1 MCYPYRDG
9 NYLKFNNSYIDK
21 LNQPNVLE
29 IINLNRMKV
38 EPYTTRVEDALE
50 RLATHQEANIDPF
63 GQYENDEVND
73 RLNEELQNLDID
85 ESFRDEMIY
94 ADIGFGCNRS
104 TLPVFQDSIISE
116 NICTLNPKQR
126 QVFEIIHK
134 WSRDY
139 GKNLSSK
146 VMKKVKP
153 FHIFLTGGGGVVKS
167 HLIKTIYMS
176 INKVL
181 MYKGGIER
189 SQGFFSWHLQ
199 G

>member
-1 MCYPYRDG
+1 MCYPYRDE
-9 NYLKFNNSYIDK
+9 NYLKFNNSYIEK

-38 EPYTTRVEDALE
+38 EPYTALVDDALE

-153 FHIFLTGGGGVVKS
+153 FHIFLRGGGGVVKS

>member
-1 MCYPYRDG
+1 MCYPYRDE
-9 NYLKFNNSYIDK
+9 NYLKFNNSYIEK

>member
-1 MCYPYRDG
+1 MCYPYRDE
-9 NYLKFNNSYIDK
+9 NYLKYNNSYIEK

-38 EPYTTRVEDALE
+38 EPYTTLVEDALE

-104 TLPVFQDSIISE
+104 TLPVF
-116 NICTLNPKQR
+116 
-126 QVFEIIHK
+126 
-134 WSRDY
+134 
-139 GKNLSSK
+139 
-146 VMKKVKP
+146 
-153 FHIFLTGGGGVVKS
+153 
-167 HLIKTIYMS
+167 
-176 INKVL
+176 
-181 MYKGGIER
+181 
-189 SQGFFSWHLQ
+189 
-199 G
+199 

>member
-38 EPYTTRVEDALE
+38 EPYTTLVEDALE

-153 FHIFLTGGGGVVKS
+153 FHIFLRGGGGVVKS

>member
-1 MCYPYRDG
+1 MCYPYRDE
-9 NYLKFNNSYIDK
+9 NYLKFNNSYIEK

-38 EPYTTRVEDALE
+38 EPYTALVDDALE

>member
-1 MCYPYRDG
+1 
-9 NYLKFNNSYIDK
+9 
-21 LNQPNVLE
+21 
-29 IINLNRMKV
+29 
-38 EPYTTRVEDALE
+38 
-50 RLATHQEANIDPF
+50 
-63 GQYENDEVND
+63 
-73 RLNEELQNLDID
+73 
-85 ESFRDEMIY
+85 MIY

-167 HLIKTIYMS
+167 HLIKTICQLIKYLCIRVVS
-176 INKVL
+176 REAKDSSL
-181 MYKGGIER
+181 GTYRGSSSKY
-189 SQGFFSWHLQ
+189 
-199 G
+199 